1 MKCSVGNNLPG
12 VLVRVALA
20 VIKYNDQKQLEEG
33 LHQLSGHTLSWREVS
48 AGTASRNPEAGIE
61 AEA

>member
-33 LHQLSGHTLSWREVS
+33 LHQLSGHTLSWREVR
-48 AGTASRNPEAGIE
+48 AQTWRQGAD
-61 AEA
+61 AEAM